1 MESLSPHCDP
11 RNKLVKQKKVL
22 RYHQYVVKADKTTNS
37 CRMKKTEYQNLIK
50 ENVDKLYKKTTDNKP
65 KRIIKETRNI
75 ARTVEIDDNMEK

>member
-1 MESLSPHCDP
+1 
-11 RNKLVKQKKVL
+11 
-22 RYHQYVVKADKTTNS
+22 
-37 CRMKKTEYQNLIK
+37 MKKTEYQNLK